1 MDLDVAVSAAAAA
14 VGTGLA
20 SAWIPVVNAEAAVV
34 AAGLTMSAPVALLVA
49 LALALG
55 QTGGKVVLF
64 EVARRGTR
72 RLRSHTRPPRPDGW
86 RQRILDQMRGRRR
99 TNAVVLLSAGVGMPP
114 LAVVSLVAGGLEGR
128 RRDFAVCCMLGRG
141 VRFGGLA
148 LALLWA
154 S

>member
-1 MDLDVAVSAAAAA
+1 MGPEVALGAAAAA
-14 VGTGLA
+14 LGTGLA

-49 LALALG
+49 LSMALG

-64 EVARRGTR
+64 EIARRGAR
-72 RLRSHTRPPRPDGW
+72 RFRGHRTAPRPGSW
-86 RQRILDQMRGRRR
+86 RQRIIGQMRGRRR
-99 TNAVVLLSAGVGMPP
+99 TNAVVLLSAGVGVPP

-128 RRDFAVCCMLGRG
+128 RSDFALCCMLGRG
-141 VRFGGLA
+141 ARFGGLA

-154 S
+154 Q